1 MQNAMTKVKENID
14 TKIVVSTVV
23 ASLVIG
29 GMVLAARKAGLGQV
43 ATVVKG
49 G

>member
-1 MQNAMTKVKENID
+1 MNQLDKLKENVD
-14 TKIVVSTVV
+14 MKIVVSTVL
-23 ASLVIG
+23 ASVIIG
-29 GMVLAARKAGLGQV
+29 AAVLAAKKAGLGQV